1 LLRLFTPTIEKVYGV
16 IIVLLCLSLGRSI
29 WLNYFRCSSPTE
41 TYAYVQTYND
51 MFKLTRPLLKLA
63 KRDPV
68 YYHLTG
74 HLIRSSVYPLPWVLG
89 DFDRVGYYEGGNM
102 PPNVDGDF
110 LLVQQDKIKDV
121 ESKLKGTY
129 YTDMMTLRNYQEPS
143 KIFFSGQVFKDL
155 FPGRKP
161 EFVGGTQNPTPAPTP
176 AATTPAATTP
186 AATTPAKTP

>member
-1 LLRLFTPTIEKVYGV
+1 
-16 IIVLLCLSLGRSI
+16 
-29 WLNYFRCSSPTE
+29 
-41 TYAYVQTYND
+41 

-63 KRDPV
+63 KRDPA

-102 PPNVDGDF
+102 PANLDGDF

-129 YTDMMTLRNYQEPS
+129 NTTLMSFGNYKEPW
-143 KIFFSGQVFKDL
+143 KIFFTQQGFKNW
-155 FPGRKP
+155 FAGEKRG
-161 EFVGGTQNPTPAPTP
+161 FVGND
-176 AATTPAATTP
+176 
-186 AATTPAKTP
+186 